1 MVSVKNTSA
10 RLIVLFGV
18 NCIPG
23 QVTDLPV
30 ENNEEFKA
38 TIKGV
43 EGLKVLKSSQVKGK
57 AETKPED
64 LQPPENNNSGD
75 DDLDEDETKSDNNE
89 NSNNENKPAGWNV
102 SI

>member
-1 MVSVKNTSA
+1 MVSVKNSSA

-18 NCIPG
+18 SCIPG

-43 EGLKVLKSSQVKGK
+43 EGLKVVKSSTTKTK
-57 AETKPED
+57 AVEVPELVPED
-64 LQPPENNNSGD
+64 DEPED
-75 DDLDEDETKSDNNE
+75 DEPEDDSA
-89 NSNNENKPAGWNV
+89 SNENKPAGWNV